1 MYMKYSEKGLI
12 AHIRESVLALRKD
25 FGIKIS
31 HHEVPKNAGAE
42 CENNKTNSI
51 KKNSFYNCFY
61 VLAGSKSLD
70 IRNTIQAF
78 QRRGR
83 IFSSCHNIKS
93 KRREIK

>member
-31 HHEVPKNAGAE
+31 HHEVPKNAGVE

-51 KKNSFYNCFY
+51 KKKF
-61 VLAGSKSLD
+61 LL
-70 IRNTIQAF
+70 
-78 QRRGR
+78 
-83 IFSSCHNIKS
+83 
-93 KRREIK
+93 

>member
-31 HHEVPKNAGAE
+31 HHEVPKNAGVE

-51 KKNSFYNCFY
+51 KKIPFIIASIF
-61 VLAGSKSLD
+61 L
-70 IRNTIQAF
+70 RNQNLWILET
-78 QRRGR
+78 
-83 IFSSCHNIKS
+83 
-93 KRREIK
+93 

>member
-31 HHEVPKNAGAE
+31 HHEVPKNARGE

-51 KKNSFYNCFY
+51 KKIPFIIASTF
-61 VLAGSKSLD
+61 L
-70 IRNTIQAF
+70 RNQNLWILET
-78 QRRGR
+78 
-83 IFSSCHNIKS
+83 
-93 KRREIK
+93 